1 MIETSCGKSKP
12 SFRMTQKGVGKPT
25 KNDYEPP
32 AIDVDE
38 APASS
43 EMVDRAPDDEND
55 SCAPSGGI
63 FCATDGKEDPEV

>member
-1 MIETSCGKSKP
+1 MADVAKTS
-12 SFRMTQKGVGKPT
+12 RLTVVDTKGVGKPT